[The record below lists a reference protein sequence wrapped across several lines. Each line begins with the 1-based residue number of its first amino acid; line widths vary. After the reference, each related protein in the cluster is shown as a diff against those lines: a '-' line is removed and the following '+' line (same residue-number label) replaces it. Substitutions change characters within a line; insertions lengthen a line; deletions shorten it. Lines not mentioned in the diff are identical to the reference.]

1 MIPFVQSEISVITSC
16 DVIIDPG
23 LQKNVTD
30 VFWVIKR
37 SFSTYYVM
45 NPKNIYEGGECSET
59 FS

>member
-1 MIPFVQSEISVITSC
+1 MIPFVQSEISMITSC

-45 NPKNIYEGGECSET
+45 NPKNIYKGG
-59 FS
+59 